1 MPRRFPNKC
10 SNLARGESTKAPSRS
25 SDVGG
30 VFVCR
35 FGGRHCELCDPAD
48 LTIELRGTNTIRS
61 VFHYRKVHHACV
73 DGNSDQF
80 DRLCRLHRHR
90 DLSQI
95 AGRKIAGPLTI
106 ESSRCRVLVG
116 VSLSCAVRRNS
127 HAGARALT
135 VRPSC
140 IAQQREIDSLC
151 SPGTNRGCVSST
163 ITCLR

>member
-1 MPRRFPNKC
+1 MDPAGHHSGAEVEPARALFDLRVVADGISRAEPAIEFAAAGTKPMPRRFADKC

-35 FGGRHCELCDPAD
+35 LGGRHCELCDPAD

-95 AGRKIAGPLTI
+95 AGRKIAGPL
-106 ESSRCRVLVG
+106 S
-116 VSLSCAVRRNS
+116 AF
-127 HAGARALT
+127 
-135 VRPSC
+135 
-140 IAQQREIDSLC
+140 
-151 SPGTNRGCVSST
+151 
-163 ITCLR
+163 